1 MGHSLRFLF
10 LFLLVAA
17 AFLLG
22 DVVPYK
28 IRSFCYA
35 LSLSI
40 KEVLVFILPWLVYS
54 ILFHSTS
61 NLHGANAVKTSLLL
75 MAMVLISNTTS
86 VGISHLLGMYV
97 VNDIV
102 QHGLVAG
109 AVNARALAPAYN
121 TFALPQLISCTTAM
135 VLGFLSGVVLPRIF
149 GNYRVQVISK
159 KLYSTSVF
167 ALEKAFAP
175 VLPLFIVGFTFKIH
189 SDGALDVLKN
199 NYQIMLCTLVPAC
212 TYVLLLYFLG
222 SGFSV
227 KKTATSVRR
236 MLPAAL
242 TGFATMSSLLA
253 MPLTLAAVK
262 KNTGNSGV
270 ADIAVPG
277 SVNIHL
283 VGDCFFTV
291 VLLLLLASAFGTAEL
306 ITASDYA
313 HFLLYVVLMKFA
325 EAAVAGTGL
334 LLMFPTMEQYL
345 HFTPVMLSLSTTL
358 YILMDPVITVVN
370 IMGNGAFS
378 AIFIKVNRFLF
389 GEGSDTGKS
398 SPCVKSPH

>member
-22 DVVPYK
+22 DVVPYE
-28 IRSFCYA
+28 IRSLCYA

-61 NLHGANAVKTSLLL
+61 NLHGANAVKTTLLL
-75 MAMVLISNTTS
+75 MVMVLVSNTTS
-86 VGISHLLGMYV
+86 VGISHLLGIYV

-102 QHGLVAG
+102 QQELVTDAINTG
-109 AVNARALAPAYN
+109 ALVPAYN
-121 TFALPQLISCTTAM
+121 TFVLPQLISCTAAM
-135 VLGFLSGVVLPRIF
+135 GLGFLSGIVLPRTF
-149 GNYRVQVISK
+149 GNSRVQVISRR
-159 KLYSTSVF
+159 LYSTSVF

-199 NYQIMLCTLVPAC
+199 NYQIMLCTLIPAC
-212 TYVLLLYFLG
+212 AYVLLLYFLG
-222 SGFSV
+222 SGFSI
-227 KKTATSVRR
+227 KKTLVSVRR

-262 KNTGNSGV
+262 KNTGNANV

-291 VLLLLLASAFGTAEL
+291 VLLLLVASAFGTTEL

-345 HFTPVMLSLSTTL
+345 HFTPVMLSFSTTL

-378 AIFIKVNRFLF
+378 AIFIKINRFLF
-389 GEGSDTGKS
+389 GEGNGAEGSSSRVKS
-398 SPCVKSPH
+398 SR